1 MNAIKFDE
9 TMVKKYIDVYY
20 DSNKKYPYLIMNEKT
35 RDIIPA
41 ENPQQY
47 YITGCNISFG
57 NDTTLTPPEENIHSI
72 RINDKEYEEKQKSN
86 PKTSWYKAKILIDN
100 SLEFGEVHIG

>member
-41 ENPQQY
+41 ENP
-47 YITGCNISFG
+47 
-57 NDTTLTPPEENIHSI
+57 
-72 RINDKEYEEKQKSN
+72 
-86 PKTSWYKAKILIDN
+86 
-100 SLEFGEVHIG
+100 